1 MLIGGSLKFKAEL
14 PRDVVSNLIS
24 YALRNCAEVAANA
37 RNWKWSPETNSP
49 NSLQTI
55 SKHLKA
61 HSANHQSCD
70 ISGSCAFALQA
81 PATCQTCDV
90 IWTLFIMNTGGF
102 CLLKFTDKK
111 EVHSDNFLKWKCSS
125 GRELAVP
132 VGMRSERF
140 DKRLPEDGLPAQTR
154 LLLPVSPYSMCHY
167 YHCENSQ
174 VFSLEGADIECWW
187 KSFPL
192 RLWPQLT
199 HQDLWWV
206 STLLLTSLIP
216 FTKIPDGWAHSL
228 SIVITG
234 ITHQNL
240 WLVSM
245 FLIDST
251 H

>member
-1 MLIGGSLKFKAEL
+1 
-14 PRDVVSNLIS
+14 
-24 YALRNCAEVAANA
+24 
-37 RNWKWSPETNSP
+37 
-49 NSLQTI
+49 
-55 SKHLKA
+55 
-61 HSANHQSCD
+61 
-70 ISGSCAFALQA
+70 
-81 PATCQTCDV
+81 
-90 IWTLFIMNTGGF
+90 
-102 CLLKFTDKK
+102 
-111 EVHSDNFLKWKCSS
+111 
-125 GRELAVP
+125 
-132 VGMRSERF
+132 MRSERF

-167 YHCENSQ
+167 YCENSQ
-174 VFSLEGADIECWW
+174 VFSLERADIECWW

-199 HQDLWWV
+199 YQDLWWV

-216 FTKIPDGWAHSL
+216 FTKISDGWAHSL

-251 H
+251 HWYYSPIVVLTELLIHIWFRTPPLLREWIFSICSV